1 MSGTKWDIRWPELSS
16 EGKEL
21 KVLLTGYAG
30 LLGRHLAR
38 ALMKEDYYIRVLLHR
53 RTVARQDFVKEAHE
67 VVWGSLDDKE
77 VVRRAVKGV
86 QVVVHS
92 AWGFSPPLAPRPT
105 VNETGTELLLKESA
119 RAGVKNLAFISSVAV
134 YGMKSSANPIVE
146 SSSVA
151 EREEGDFI
159 YPSEKRRVEE
169 ILNSFN
175 KKKIRTG
182 IFRSGPIFDEERGL
196 IKKIITIGAL
206 SLGIGIGNGRNRM
219 AYIHADDTASAV
231 IKWLKSDKGNL
242 VLNVTP
248 TRCLKHRVWYRN
260 WGRVHGIRLKP
271 VFVPGA
277 LVRLAAFAVKILKKI
292 LGRES
297 RGDVKYAVACSTRD
311 LGYSNEFIK
320 KSLGWSDQATA
331 EYTREA

>member
-1 MSGTKWDIRWPELSS
+1 MFGIRWDIRLPKLSS
-16 EGKEL
+16 KGKGL

-30 LLGRHLAR
+30 FLGRHLAR
-38 ALMKEDYYIRVLLHR
+38 ALIKEGYYIRVLLHR
-53 RTVARQDFVKEAHE
+53 RTVARQDFVNEAHE

-77 VVRRAVKGV
+77 IVRRAIKGI

-92 AWGFSPPLAPRPT
+92 AWGFSAPLAPRPT
-105 VNETGTELLLKESA
+105 VNEIGTEFLLRESV
-119 RAGVKNLAFISSVAV
+119 RAGVKDFAFISSVAV
-134 YGMKSSANPIVE
+134 YGMKSSANPVDE

-151 EREEGDFI
+151 EGEEGDFI
-159 YPSEKRRVEE
+159 YPSEKRKVEE

-175 KKKIRTG
+175 KKKIRIG
-182 IFRSGPIFDEERGL
+182 IFRPGPIFDEERGL
-196 IKKIITIGAL
+196 IKKIITIAGL
-206 SLGIGIGNGRNRM
+206 SLGIGIGNGRNQM

-231 IKWLKSDKGNL
+231 KKWLKSDKGNL

-260 WGRVHGIRLKP
+260 WGRVHRIRLKP

-277 LVRLAAFAVKILKKI
+277 LVRLAAFAIKMLKRI

-297 RGDVKYAVACSTRD
+297 RGDVKYAIACSTRD